1 MRDGGLFAS
10 TCDMVHVQ
18 VNSKSYQQG
27 ADDGTVYYPQILC
40 VGIPTSVDIKK
51 MTTYFKY
58 IEKNVKK
65 KDVLVAIRYSFSLFI
80 SPAFN
85 LIDVCL
91 IFSKTKGA
99 FLNKNKTMNMVKI

>member
-1 MRDGGLFAS
+1 MGDGGLFAS
-10 TCDMVHVQ
+10 TCDMGQ

-40 VGIPTSVDIKK
+40 VGIPTSVDTMK
-51 MTTYFKY
+51 MTTRLTSH
-58 IEKNVKK
+58 ILKK
-65 KDVLVAIRYSFSLFI
+65 HQEKDVLVAIRYSFSLFI

-99 FLNKNKTMNMVKI
+99 F